1 MAREPYQAF
10 PTVEPAA
17 PVPTYFNLR
26 VSPGAFGAHIAA
38 GLEKAGAALSQTGDT
53 WEEMRVDAAVNDSIK
68 QAEAITEEYEK
79 LPADQKVSR
88 EQEYRDRAAAV
99 FDEAKGQFPGWY
111 AQHFDNQVRPYQF
124 RYINGK
130 ISTSAITAG
139 KQITVQTNDATLGRA
154 VDLGRKDPF
163 NEDNVNSAMELGG
176 SAESKN
182 TEALYG
188 RDPQM
193 LDQAYRNGKAKVVEG
208 IAEQLEGQAGSNY
221 YLAPKFQSFVEKYR
235 VELGPKYPQFKARAD
250 ALSDKLTGDVVANIN
265 NTADPVARKGIID
278 ANRGVLGDKL
288 ADELE
293 KQGSNAAGTP
303 GASFTP
309 SSPLEYARRRLL
321 EVQPP
326 QSTPARLPGAT
337 GALGPRSEN
346 FSPANNKMV
355 ELIESNTSAKLNL
368 AQLPGDVIGQARE
381 VALRRGPAGV
391 AQFMA
396 DNGYPKSGAWCGEFA
411 AAVLRS
417 TGGTPPKNP
426 EIASNWRTYGLPVNE
441 PKEGFVAIRK
451 GSLGGYPVGTG
462 QTGSHVTFVDS
473 VDKAS
478 GTFVG
483 VGGNQPTAKERFRI
497 SDYDFRSS

>member
-1 MAREPYQAF
+1 VANEPYRASPSVE
-10 PTVEPAA
+10 PTVPA
-17 PVPTYFNLR
+17 PTYFNLR
-26 VSPGAFGAHIAA
+26 VSPGAFGGHIAA

-88 EQEYRDRAAAV
+88 EQEYRDRAAKV
-99 FDEAKGQFPGWY
+99 FDTAKGQFPGWY

-176 SAESKN
+176 GAESKN

-208 IAEQLEGQAGSNY
+208 
-221 YLAPKFQSFVEKYR
+221 APKFQSFVEKYR

-250 ALSDKLTGDVVANIN
+250 ALSDKLTGDIVANIN
-265 NTADPVARKGIID
+265 NTADPVARKGLID

-293 KQGSNAAGTP
+293 KQGSNATATP

-321 EVQPP
+321 EMQPP
-326 QSTPARLPGAT
+326 QSTPAGST
-337 GALGPRSEN
+337 GAIGPHSQN
-346 FSPANNKMV
+346 YTPASNAMV
-355 ELIESNTSAKLNL
+355 ELIQNHAGTQLHL
-368 AQLPGDVIGQARE
+368 AQLPSDVIGQARE

-417 TGGTPPKNP
+417 SGGTPPKNP
-426 EIASNWRTYGLPVNE
+426 EVASNWRTYGLPVSE
-441 PKEGFVAIRK
+441 PKEGFIAIRR
-451 GSLGGYPVGTG
+451 GSLRGYPVGTG
-462 QTGSHVTFVDS
+462 ETGSHVTFVDS
-473 VDKAS
+473 VDKEN

-483 VGGNQPTAKERFRI
+483 VGGNQASNREKFRI
-497 SDYDFRSS
+497 SDYDFRSQ